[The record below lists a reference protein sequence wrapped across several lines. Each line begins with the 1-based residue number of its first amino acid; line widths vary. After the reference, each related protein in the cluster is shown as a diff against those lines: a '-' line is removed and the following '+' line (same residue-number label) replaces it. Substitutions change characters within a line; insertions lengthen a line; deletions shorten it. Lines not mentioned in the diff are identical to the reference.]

1 MFEKLLHSPRSP
13 APAPTAGIILGAVCG
28 VVLIAAIVS
37 AFAIRRR
44 RLKKQDGQGLVRKW
58 EAERQYGARMEG
70 LGGGPGCGSCTS
82 GWDWGLASQASLLL
96 PASCVHRWPQHAPPT
111 LRP

>member
-1 MFEKLLHSPRSP
+1 MLATIFFSNCVYMKLLHPPCSRPLP

-58 EAERQYGARMEG
+58 EAERQYGAWMEG
-70 LGGGPGCGSCTS
+70 AGGG
-82 GWDWGLASQASLLL
+82 
-96 PASCVHRWPQHAPPT
+96 T
-111 LRP
+111 LCCR